1 MAVYKRSYRGY
12 SGAYTPEWS
21 RFLILTRYASQGLYR
36 SKAIT
41 GFLIACWLPFVVTAL
56 LIYLNHNSSILSML
70 KASGG
75 QLFSIDAK
83 FFKNFLQIQLSAAF
97 IVTAFVGP
105 GLISPD
111 LGNNALVLYFCRPFS
126 RTEYVLGKLMVIAKL
141 LSLLTWIPGLILF
154 AIQSSLAGW
163 TWMFTNLYIAAAIFL
178 GSVILILVLS
188 LLALALSAWVKW
200 KPVAGAL
207 VLGVLFLGAG
217 FGAAINGVMRT
228 QLGHLLSIPVLLE
241 TVLSSLFRLDTT
253 NRVFSELSPALAWCG
268 LLGIAGACL
277 YLLSRKLRA
286 YEVVR

>member
-21 RFLILTRYASQGLYR
+21 RFLILTRYASQSLFK

-41 GFLIACWLPFVVTAL
+41 GFLIACLLPFVVTAL

-70 KASGG
+70 RVPGG

-83 FFKNFLQIQLSAAF
+83 FFRNFLSVQLSSAF

-126 RTEYVLGKLMVIAKL
+126 RTEYVLGKLTVLAKL
-141 LSLLTWIPGLILF
+141 LSVLTWIPGLILF
-154 AIQSSLAGW
+154 CIQSSLAGW
-163 TWMFTNLYIAAAIFL
+163 TWMVDNLFIAVAVFL

-207 VLGVLFLGAG
+207 VLGVIFMGAG

-228 QLGHLLSIPVLLE
+228 RLGHLLSIPVLLQ
-241 TVLSSLFRLDTT
+241 TVLTSLFRLDPTI
-253 NRVFSELSPALAWCG
+253 ELSPISPTLAWCG